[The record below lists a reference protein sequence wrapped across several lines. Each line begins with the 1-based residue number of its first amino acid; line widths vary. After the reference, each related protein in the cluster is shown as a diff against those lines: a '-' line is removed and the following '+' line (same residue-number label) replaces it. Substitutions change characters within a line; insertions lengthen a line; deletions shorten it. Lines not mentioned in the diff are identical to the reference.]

1 MLDAGEGYFL
11 LLVAMGNG
19 YSHAL
24 TIAMQA
30 RLTQASGAVLGANAQ
45 TVLEHVG
52 EGVIPLAVVKG
63 NGYGHGLTVAAQVF
77 LDSGFKELGVADLN
91 EAITLR
97 QVREG
102 RGPALCPAAHARTQ

>member
-1 MLDAGEGYFL
+1 
-11 LLVAMGNG
+11 
-19 YSHAL
+19 
-24 TIAMQA
+24 
-30 RLTQASGAVLGANAQ
+30 
-45 TVLEHVG
+45 VLEHVG

-97 QVREG
+97 QVCKG
-102 RGPALCPAAHARTQ
+102 RGPALCPAAHAHTQGCRKCTPLSAPQCILTLTK

>member
-1 MLDAGEGYFL
+1 M
-11 LLVAMGNG
+11 
-19 YSHAL
+19 
-24 TIAMQA
+24 
-30 RLTQASGAVLGANAQ
+30 
-45 TVLEHVG
+45 LEHVG

-97 QVREG
+97 QVCQG
-102 RGPALCPAAHARTQ
+102 RGPALCPAAHAPTQGCRKYTPLSVPRCILTWGI